1 MMHVRTKIIE
11 KLLNRDDIQDTKEN
25 GIARKAVDI
34 GYENLTDGRA
44 GQKFVLEK
52 YFSPI
57 CEGDNINQDCNQKL
71 SDEEHLEA
79 LTEVL
84 LYEKISCRNCRNQMD
99 HQKNTMERMQSE

>member
-1 MMHVRTKIIE
+1 MHVRTKIIE
-11 KLLNRDDIQDTKEN
+11 ELLSQDEIQDSKEN

-34 GYENLTDGRA
+34 GYENLTDERT

-57 CEGDNINQDCNQKL
+57 CEGDDIHQDCNKKL

-99 HQKNTMERMQSE
+99 HQKNAMAKMQSE